1 MSQAPLRLTHK
12 TAAPA
17 PAIDLRGSHY
27 PIGPHGAALSH
38 WGVRGFRHL
47 FDGSAAN
54 GHGHS
59 RAKKG
64 VFTLK
69 KFARRKRATPPPPAH
84 LSAEAKKWWKE
95 IHEGSAIEDRPGLL
109 ILATALEAFDR
120 MRAAQV
126 VISELGVTVVDRW
139 AQVKLNPATTIE
151 RDSRAAMLSALRQ
164 LNLDI
169 EPTTPKG
176 A

>member
-1 MSQAPLRLTHK
+1 
-12 TAAPA
+12 
-17 PAIDLRGSHY
+17 
-27 PIGPHGAALSH
+27 
-38 WGVRGFRHL
+38 
-47 FDGSAAN
+47 
-54 GHGHS
+54 
-59 RAKKG
+59 
-64 VFTLK
+64 
-69 KFARRKRATPPPPAH
+69 
-84 LSAEAKKWWKE
+84 
-95 IHEGSAIEDRPGLL
+95 
-109 ILATALEAFDR
+109 